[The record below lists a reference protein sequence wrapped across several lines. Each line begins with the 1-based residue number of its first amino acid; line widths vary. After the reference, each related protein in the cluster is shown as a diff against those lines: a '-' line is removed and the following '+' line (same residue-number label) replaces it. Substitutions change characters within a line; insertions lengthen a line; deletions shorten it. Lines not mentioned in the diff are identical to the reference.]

1 MQKLK
6 GQSGETII
14 ETLVSMLIA
23 VICISMLATSMLAA
37 ARINEKVR
45 RKLTAELS
53 FRYSNRRCSRPKLCS
68 LPLQMLRQSPS
79 RWISRCTRAKMTITG
94 TGRRG
99 GERHEQANGS
109 KGNVS
114 G

>member
-6 GQSGETII
+6 EQSGETII

-53 FRYSNRRCSRPKLCS
+53 FRYSDPAVQQTGAVRLTFTGAGASAESKQVDITLYKSENDYYWWSCCQLC
-68 LPLQMLRQSPS
+68 L
-79 RWISRCTRAKMTITG
+79 
-94 TGRRG
+94 
-99 GERHEQANGS
+99 
-109 KGNVS
+109 
-114 G
+114 

>member
-6 GQSGETII
+6 GQSGKTII

-45 RKLTAELS
+45 HKLTAELS
-53 FRYSNRRCSRPKLCS
+53 FRYSEPAVQQTGAVKLTFTDASTESKQVDITLYKSKNDYYWYRAERGRASR
-68 LPLQMLRQSPS
+68 
-79 RWISRCTRAKMTITG
+79 TG
-94 TGRRG
+94 
-99 GERHEQANGS
+99 
-109 KGNVS
+109 
-114 G
+114 

>member
-6 GQSGETII
+6 EQSGETII

-45 RKLTAELS
+45 RKLTEGLS
-53 FRYSNRRCSRPKLCS
+53 FQYSDPAQQTGVVQLTFTDASAESKQVDITLY
-68 LPLQMLRQSPS
+68 QSENDYYWYRS
-79 RWISRCTRAKMTITG
+79 E
-94 TGRRG
+94 RRG
-99 GERHEQANGS
+99 ASRTG
-109 KGNVS
+109 
-114 G
+114 

>member
-14 ETLVSMLIA
+14 ETLVSLLIA

-45 RKLTAELS
+45 RKLTEELS
-53 FRYSNRRCSRPKLCS
+53 FQYSKPAVEQTGAVKLTFTDASAESEQVDITLYKSKNDYYWYRAERGRASR
-68 LPLQMLRQSPS
+68 
-79 RWISRCTRAKMTITG
+79 TG
-94 TGRRG
+94 
-99 GERHEQANGS
+99 
-109 KGNVS
+109 
-114 G
+114 

>member
-53 FRYSNRRCSRPKLCS
+53 FRYSKPAVEQTGSVKLDFTEAEAS
-68 LPLQMLRQSPS
+68 
-79 RWISRCTRAKMTITG
+79 
-94 TGRRG
+94 GRVQAG
-99 GERHEQANGS
+99 GHHAVQEQ
-109 KGNVS
+109 K
-114 G
+114 

>member
-53 FRYSNRRCSRPKLCS
+53 FRYSEPAQQTETVQLTFTEASAEPERLN
-68 LPLQMLRQSPS
+68 
-79 RWISRCTRAKMTITG
+79 ITLYKSENDYYWYRSE
-94 TGRRG
+94 RRG
-99 GERHEQANGS
+99 ASRTG
-109 KGNVS
+109 
-114 G
+114 

>member
-53 FRYSNRRCSRPKLCS
+53 FRYSEP
-68 LPLQMLRQSPS
+68 
-79 RWISRCTRAKMTITG
+79 A
-94 TGRRG
+94 
-99 GERHEQANGS
+99 
-109 KGNVS
+109 V
-114 G
+114 

>member
-6 GQSGETII
+6 EQSGETII

-45 RKLTAELS
+45 RKLTEELS
-53 FRYSNRRCSRPKLCS
+53 FQYSKPAVERPELCAYLYRCF
-68 LPLQMLRQSPS
+68 
-79 RWISRCTRAKMTITG
+79 
-94 TGRRG
+94 GRVQAG
-99 GERHEQANGS
+99 GYHAVSER
-109 KGNVS
+109 K
-114 G
+114 

>member
-6 GQSGETII
+6 GQSGETGI

-45 RKLTAELS
+45 HKLTAELS
-53 FRYSNRRCSRPKLCS
+53 FRYSEPAADRSCEAYLYRCFDRV
-68 LPLQMLRQSPS
+68 Q
-79 RWISRCTRAKMTITG
+79 A
-94 TGRRG
+94 G
-99 GERHEQANGS
+99 GYHAVQEQ
-109 KGNVS
+109 K
-114 G
+114 

>member
-6 GQSGETII
+6 EQSGETII

-53 FRYSNRRCSRPKLCS
+53 FRYSEPAQQTGAVQLTFTEASAEPE
-68 LPLQMLRQSPS
+68 QVD
-79 RWISRCTRAKMTITG
+79 ITLYKSENDYYWYRSE
-94 TGRRG
+94 RRG
-99 GERHEQANGS
+99 ASRTG
-109 KGNVS
+109 
-114 G
+114 

>member
-6 GQSGETII
+6 EQSGETII

-53 FRYSNRRCSRPKLCS
+53 FRYSDPAVQQTGYVQLTFTEAAASAESK
-68 LPLQMLRQSPS
+68 QVD
-79 RWISRCTRAKMTITG
+79 ITLYKIENDYYWYRSE
-94 TGRRG
+94 RRG
-99 GERHEQANGS
+99 ASRTG
-109 KGNVS
+109 
-114 G
+114 

>member
-23 VICISMLATSMLAA
+23 VICTSMLAA

-53 FRYSNRRCSRPKLCS
+53 FRYSEPAVQQTEAVQLTFTDASAESKQVDITLYKSKNDYYWYRSERGRASR
-68 LPLQMLRQSPS
+68 
-79 RWISRCTRAKMTITG
+79 TG
-94 TGRRG
+94 
-99 GERHEQANGS
+99 
-109 KGNVS
+109 
-114 G
+114 

>member
-6 GQSGETII
+6 EQSGETII

-53 FRYSNRRCSRPKLCS
+53 FRYSEPAE
-68 LPLQMLRQSPS
+68 Q
-79 RWISRCTRAKMTITG
+79 G
-94 TGRRG
+94 TGGVQLTFTEAEASAESKRVDITLYKSENDYYWYRSERRG
-99 GERHEQANGS
+99 TSRTG
-109 KGNVS
+109 
-114 G
+114 

>member
-6 GQSGETII
+6 EQSGETII

-45 RKLTAELS
+45 RKLTEELS
-53 FRYSNRRCSRPKLCS
+53 FRYSDPAQQTGVVQLTFTGASAEPEQVDITLY
-68 LPLQMLRQSPS
+68 QSENDYYWYRS
-79 RWISRCTRAKMTITG
+79 E
-94 TGRRG
+94 RRG
-99 GERHEQANGS
+99 ASRTG
-109 KGNVS
+109 
-114 G
+114 

>member
-6 GQSGETII
+6 EQSGETII

-53 FRYSNRRCSRPKLCS
+53 FRYSDPAVQQTGAVQLTFTEAEASAESKQVDITLYQSENDYYWYRSERGRASR
-68 LPLQMLRQSPS
+68 
-79 RWISRCTRAKMTITG
+79 TG
-94 TGRRG
+94 
-99 GERHEQANGS
+99 
-109 KGNVS
+109 
-114 G
+114 

>member
-45 RKLTAELS
+45 RKLTEELS
-53 FRYSNRRCSRPKLCS
+53 FRYSDPAQQTGVVQLTFTEAEASAESK
-68 LPLQMLRQSPS
+68 QVD
-79 RWISRCTRAKMTITG
+79 ITLYKSKNDYYWYRSE
-94 TGRRG
+94 RRG
-99 GERHEQANGS
+99 ASRTG
-109 KGNVS
+109 
-114 G
+114 

>member
-37 ARINEKVR
+37 ARSNEKVR

-53 FRYSNRRCSRPKLCS
+53 FRYSEPAVQQTGAVQLTFTDASTESKQVDITLYKSKNDYYWYRAERGRASR
-68 LPLQMLRQSPS
+68 
-79 RWISRCTRAKMTITG
+79 TG
-94 TGRRG
+94 
-99 GERHEQANGS
+99 
-109 KGNVS
+109 
-114 G
+114 

>member
-53 FRYSNRRCSRPKLCS
+53 FRYSEPAVQQTEAVQLTFTDASAESKQVDITLYKSKNDYYGYRSERGRASR
-68 LPLQMLRQSPS
+68 
-79 RWISRCTRAKMTITG
+79 TG
-94 TGRRG
+94 
-99 GERHEQANGS
+99 
-109 KGNVS
+109 
-114 G
+114 

>member
-6 GQSGETII
+6 EQSGETII

-45 RKLTAELS
+45 RKLTEELS
-53 FRYSNRRCSRPKLCS
+53 FQYSDSAQQTGVVQLTFTDASAESKQVDITLY
-68 LPLQMLRQSPS
+68 QSENDYYWYRS
-79 RWISRCTRAKMTITG
+79 E
-94 TGRRG
+94 RRG
-99 GERHEQANGS
+99 ASRTG
-109 KGNVS
+109 
-114 G
+114 

>member
-45 RKLTAELS
+45 RKLTEELS
-53 FRYSNRRCSRPKLCS
+53 FQYSKPAVEQTGVVQLTFTDASAESKQVDITLYKSKNDYYWYRSERGRASR
-68 LPLQMLRQSPS
+68 
-79 RWISRCTRAKMTITG
+79 TG
-94 TGRRG
+94 
-99 GERHEQANGS
+99 
-109 KGNVS
+109 
-114 G
+114 

>member
-45 RKLTAELS
+45 RKLTEELS
-53 FRYSNRRCSRPKLCS
+53 FQYSDPAQQTGVVQLTFTDASAESKQVDITLY
-68 LPLQMLRQSPS
+68 QSENDYYWYRS
-79 RWISRCTRAKMTITG
+79 E
-94 TGRRG
+94 RRG
-99 GERHEQANGS
+99 ASRTG
-109 KGNVS
+109 
-114 G
+114 

>member
-45 RKLTAELS
+45 RKLTEELS
-53 FRYSNRRCSRPKLCS
+53 LRYSEPAVQQTGAVQLAFTDASTESKQVDITLYKSKNDYYWYRAERGRASR
-68 LPLQMLRQSPS
+68 
-79 RWISRCTRAKMTITG
+79 TG
-94 TGRRG
+94 
-99 GERHEQANGS
+99 
-109 KGNVS
+109 
-114 G
+114 

>member
-6 GQSGETII
+6 EQSGETII

-53 FRYSNRRCSRPKLCS
+53 FQYSEPAVQQTGFVQLTFTEASAESKRVDITLY
-68 LPLQMLRQSPS
+68 QSENDYYWYRS
-79 RWISRCTRAKMTITG
+79 E
-94 TGRRG
+94 RRG
-99 GERHEQANGS
+99 ASRTG
-109 KGNVS
+109 
-114 G
+114 

>member
-23 VICISMLATSMLAA
+23 VICISMLAASMLAA

-53 FRYSNRRCSRPKLCS
+53 FRYSDPAVQQTGAVQLAFTDASTESKQVDITLYKSKNDYYWYRAERGRASR
-68 LPLQMLRQSPS
+68 
-79 RWISRCTRAKMTITG
+79 TG
-94 TGRRG
+94 
-99 GERHEQANGS
+99 
-109 KGNVS
+109 
-114 G
+114 

>member
-45 RKLTAELS
+45 RKLTEELS
-53 FRYSNRRCSRPKLCS
+53 FRYSEPAVQQTGAVQLAITDASTESKQVDITLYKSKNDYYWYRAERGRASR
-68 LPLQMLRQSPS
+68 
-79 RWISRCTRAKMTITG
+79 TG
-94 TGRRG
+94 
-99 GERHEQANGS
+99 
-109 KGNVS
+109 
-114 G
+114 

>member
-6 GQSGETII
+6 EQSGETII

-45 RKLTAELS
+45 RKLTEELS
-53 FRYSNRRCSRPKLCS
+53 FQYSDPAQQTGVVQLTFTEASAEPE
-68 LPLQMLRQSPS
+68 QVD
-79 RWISRCTRAKMTITG
+79 ITLYKSKNDYYWYRSK
-94 TGRRG
+94 RRG
-99 GERHEQANGS
+99 ASRTG
-109 KGNVS
+109 
-114 G
+114 

>member
-53 FRYSNRRCSRPKLCS
+53 FRYSEAD
-68 LPLQMLRQSPS
+68 Q
-79 RWISRCTRAKMTITG
+79 G
-94 TGRRG
+94 TGAVQLTFTDAPAESKQVHITLYKNKNDYYWYRAERG
-99 GERHEQANGS
+99 RASRTG
-109 KGNVS
+109 
-114 G
+114 

>member
-45 RKLTAELS
+45 RKLTEELS
-53 FRYSNRRCSRPKLCS
+53 FQYSKPAVEQTGVVQLTFTEAS
-68 LPLQMLRQSPS
+68 
-79 RWISRCTRAKMTITG
+79 AKPEQVDITLYKSKNDYYWYRSE
-94 TGRRG
+94 RRG
-99 GERHEQANGS
+99 ASRTG
-109 KGNVS
+109 
-114 G
+114 

>member
-45 RKLTAELS
+45 RKLTEELS
-53 FRYSNRRCSRPKLCS
+53 FRYSEPDQQTGAVQLTFTDASAESK
-68 LPLQMLRQSPS
+68 QV
-79 RWISRCTRAKMTITG
+79 KVDITLYKSKNDYYWYRSE
-94 TGRRG
+94 RRG
-99 GERHEQANGS
+99 ASRTG
-109 KGNVS
+109 
-114 G
+114 

>member
-6 GQSGETII
+6 EQSGETII

-45 RKLTAELS
+45 RKLTEELS
-53 FRYSNRRCSRPKLCS
+53 FQYSKPAVE
-68 LPLQMLRQSPS
+68 Q
-79 RWISRCTRAKMTITG
+79 TG
-94 TGRRG
+94 VVQLTFTEASAEPEQVDSTLYKSKNDYYWYMSKRRG
-99 GERHEQANGS
+99 ASRTG
-109 KGNVS
+109 
-114 G
+114 

>member
-6 GQSGETII
+6 EQSGETII

-45 RKLTAELS
+45 RKLTEELS
-53 FRYSNRRCSRPKLCS
+53 FQYSDPAQQTGVVQLTFTGASAEPEQVDITLYKSKNNYYWYRSERGRASR
-68 LPLQMLRQSPS
+68 
-79 RWISRCTRAKMTITG
+79 TG
-94 TGRRG
+94 
-99 GERHEQANGS
+99 
-109 KGNVS
+109 
-114 G
+114 

>member
-45 RKLTAELS
+45 RKLTTELS
-53 FRYSNRRCSRPKLCS
+53 FRYSEPDLQQTGAVQLTFTDAPTESKQVHITLYKSKNDYYWYRAERGRASR
-68 LPLQMLRQSPS
+68 
-79 RWISRCTRAKMTITG
+79 TG
-94 TGRRG
+94 
-99 GERHEQANGS
+99 
-109 KGNVS
+109 
-114 G
+114 

>member
-6 GQSGETII
+6 EQSGETII

-45 RKLTAELS
+45 HKLTAELS
-53 FRYSNRRCSRPKLCS
+53 FQYSDPAEQQTGAVQLTFTGAGASAESKQVDITLYKSENDYYWYRSERGRASR
-68 LPLQMLRQSPS
+68 
-79 RWISRCTRAKMTITG
+79 TG
-94 TGRRG
+94 
-99 GERHEQANGS
+99 
-109 KGNVS
+109 
-114 G
+114 

>member
-45 RKLTAELS
+45 RKLTEELS
-53 FRYSNRRCSRPKLCS
+53 FQYSKPDQQTGAVKLTFTEAEASAESKQVDITLYKSKNNYYWYRSERGRASR
-68 LPLQMLRQSPS
+68 
-79 RWISRCTRAKMTITG
+79 TG
-94 TGRRG
+94 
-99 GERHEQANGS
+99 
-109 KGNVS
+109 
-114 G
+114 

>member
-53 FRYSNRRCSRPKLCS
+53 FRYSDPAVQQTGAVQLTFTEAEASAESK
-68 LPLQMLRQSPS
+68 QVD
-79 RWISRCTRAKMTITG
+79 ITLYKSESDYYWYRSE
-94 TGRRG
+94 RRG
-99 GERHEQANGS
+99 ASRTG
-109 KGNVS
+109 
-114 G
+114 

>member
-6 GQSGETII
+6 EQSGETII

-45 RKLTAELS
+45 RKLTEELS
-53 FRYSNRRCSRPKLCS
+53 FRYSDPAEQQTGAVRLTFTGASAEPE
-68 LPLQMLRQSPS
+68 QVD
-79 RWISRCTRAKMTITG
+79 ITLYKSKNDYYWYRSK
-94 TGRRG
+94 RRG
-99 GERHEQANGS
+99 ASRTG
-109 KGNVS
+109 
-114 G
+114 